1 MNEGWNKPINERIAQ
16 VEQWIKD
23 HEARH
28 GHDRDADALLLAVRN
43 EIALSAA
50 STNPL
55 NAALNWV
62 LGLIAL
68 VLVAV
73 LGWVLK
79 K

>member
-1 MNEGWNKPINERIAQ
+1 ML
-16 VEQWIKD
+16 EQWVND
-23 HEARH
+23 HEAR
-28 GHDRDADALLLAVRN
+28 HDRDADALLLAVRN

-55 NAALNWV
+55 NAALKWV
-62 LGLIAL
+62 AGLIAL